1 MLPEGLH
8 QNMPFHS
15 EYFIFSPPAA
25 LEALLLNHLS
35 VSAEQNLTG
44 QAEDEEVCYSFPF
57 IETPGFLA
65 EASAL
70 ADRCHKREN
79 QQSP

>member
-1 MLPEGLH
+1 VK
-8 QNMPFHS
+8 S
-15 EYFIFSPPAA
+15 ESHFTGAA
-25 LEALLLNHLS
+25 LEVPLLNHLS

-65 EASAL
+65 ESSAL
-70 ADRCHKREN
+70 AGRCHKGKTSSRLD
-79 QQSP
+79 